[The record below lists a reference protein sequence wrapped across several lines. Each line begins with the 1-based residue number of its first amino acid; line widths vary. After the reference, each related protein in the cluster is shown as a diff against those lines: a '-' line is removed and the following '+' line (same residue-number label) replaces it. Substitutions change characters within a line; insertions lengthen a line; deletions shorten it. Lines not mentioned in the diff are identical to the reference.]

1 MNESNLKEIESKA
14 IWYLERYATSSQNL
28 RKYLKRKVMN
38 NHLNV
43 GSDEIINKVIAR
55 LEAQKI
61 LNDQFFTES
70 KVRSLLNKGW
80 STKKIGLKL
89 KELGVSEEL
98 IDENINNLDG
108 NEEEINLVSAITLV
122 KKRSIGPYRKV
133 EFTDKVKNRE
143 FGIMSRAG
151 FSYTISKKVLIDMD
165 KNEIEGQE
173 I

>member
-14 IWYLERYATSSQNL
+14 IWYLERYSTSSQNL
-28 RKYLKRKVMN
+28 KKYLKRKVMN
-38 NHLNV
+38 THLNV
-43 GSDEIINKVIAR
+43 GSDEIINEVIAR

-98 IDENINNLDG
+98 IDENINNLEG

-143 FGIMSRAG
+143 FGILSRAG

>member
-1 MNESNLKEIESKA
+1 MNEGNLKEIESKA

-38 NHLNV
+38 THLNV
-43 GSDEIINKVIAR
+43 GSDEIINKIITR

-98 IDENINNLDG
+98 IDKNINNLGG
-108 NEEEINLVSAITLV
+108 NEDEINLVSAKTLV
-122 KKRSIGPYRKV
+122 KKKSIGPYRKV

-151 FSYTISKKVLIDMD
+151 FSYSISKKVLIDMD
-165 KNEIEGQE
+165 KNEIESKE

>member
-14 IWYLERYATSSQNL
+14 IWYLERYSTSSQNL
-28 RKYLKRKVMN
+28 KKYLKRKVMN
-38 NHLNV
+38 THLNV

-98 IDENINNLDG
+98 IDENINNLEG
-108 NEEEINLVSAITLV
+108 NEE
-122 KKRSIGPYRKV
+122 
-133 EFTDKVKNRE
+133 
-143 FGIMSRAG
+143 
-151 FSYTISKKVLIDMD
+151 
-165 KNEIEGQE
+165 
-173 I
+173 